1 MTVVQ
6 IRDYRRRKTQ
16 LRKRQPHRHRIDD
29 GGSSGLL
36 IGFVMILACVML
48 FIVVAGAESYLG

>member
-16 LRKRQPHRHRIDD
+16 LRKRQPRHRIDD